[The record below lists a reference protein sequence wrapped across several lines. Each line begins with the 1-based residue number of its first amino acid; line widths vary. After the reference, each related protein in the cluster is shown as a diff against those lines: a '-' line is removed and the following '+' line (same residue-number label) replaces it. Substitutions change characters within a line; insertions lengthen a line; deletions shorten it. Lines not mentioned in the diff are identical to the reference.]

1 MKRIIKKI
9 LNIIKKWKL
18 RLLNDDY
25 IELGV
30 NLLHSKIGENV
41 ILSKNSNVTW
51 SRIGKYT
58 YLGENTYLPYCKIGK
73 FCSIAPEVRMAAGL
87 HPKNYVSTHPLF
99 YNQYLK
105 RGKIKE
111 SNIHFETF
119 ERIEGEDK
127 ILCEIGNDVWI
138 STNVLLVCGRKPLHI
153 GNGAIIAAGAV
164 VTKDVP
170 PYSIVMGV
178 PAKVVDYRFDKNI
191 IKEINDLAWWD
202 RSDEWIEKY
211 INMFDKPDD
220 FIKFAK

>member
-30 NLLHSKIGENV
+30 DLLHSKIGKNV

-58 YLGENTYLPYCKIGK
+58 YLGENAYLPYCKIGK

-99 YNQYLK
+99 YNQY
-105 RGKIKE
+105 
-111 SNIHFETF
+111 
-119 ERIEGEDK
+119 
-127 ILCEIGNDVWI
+127 
-138 STNVLLVCGRKPLHI
+138 
-153 GNGAIIAAGAV
+153 
-164 VTKDVP
+164 
-170 PYSIVMGV
+170 
-178 PAKVVDYRFDKNI
+178 
-191 IKEINDLAWWD
+191 
-202 RSDEWIEKY
+202 
-211 INMFDKPDD
+211 
-220 FIKFAK
+220 